1 VARKSKRLKE
11 IRQIVS
17 YEEKIEVENIDI
29 GSLLFLKDRFK
40 ELTDERQEV
49 KVLHLIE
56 DIVVIVILAVLSNA
70 NEWIEIEMF
79 GKSKIKWLK
88 TFLTLP
94 NDIPSHDTI
103 ERVMNMIKPSE
114 LSKITIEFL
123 INKLDSIINKKEKD
137 IIHID
142 GKTMRGNGRNKGLY
156 HEKTKSL
163 HMVNAYSTKYG
174 MCIEQIPV
182 KEKSN
187 EITIIPNLLDL
198 IEVKGNVITWD
209 ALNTQEKN
217 VKKVID
223 LKGDYVLSLKD
234 NQGITYENVKDY
246 FDNRTKNN
254 LKEECYI
261 KTAQKEHNAIITR
274 EYYLTDDINWLE
286 IKDKWAGLKSIGCV
300 EVTIDRNNEIIKEQ
314 RYYIASFKNDINLFS
329 KAVRGHWSVENNLHW
344 QLDFTFK
351 EDQNTT
357 SLKTASYNLQ
367 IMKKLALNILNL
379 VKVNYKTSLKNIRYI
394 LSLNYEQEIM
404 KIFNMIS
411 IEQLNSII
419 S

>member
-1 VARKSKRLKE
+1 M
-11 IRQIVS
+11 
-17 YEEKIEVENIDI
+17 
-29 GSLLFLKDRFK
+29 
-40 ELTDERQEV
+40 
-49 KVLHLIE
+49 LIQ
-56 DIVVIVILAVLSNA
+56 
-70 NEWIEIEMF
+70 
-79 GKSKIKWLK
+79 
-88 TFLTLP
+88 P
-94 NDIPSHDTI
+94 
-103 ERVMNMIKPSE
+103 
-114 LSKITIEFL
+114 
-123 INKLDSIINKKEKD
+123 
-137 IIHID
+137 
-142 GKTMRGNGRNKGLY
+142 
-156 HEKTKSL
+156 
-163 HMVNAYSTKYG
+163 
-174 MCIEQIPV
+174 
-182 KEKSN
+182 
-187 EITIIPNLLDL
+187 
-198 IEVKGNVITWD
+198 WD

-246 FDNRTKNN
+246 FDDRTKNN

-261 KTAQKEHNAIITR
+261 KTVEKEHNAIITR

-300 EVTIDRNNEIIKEQ
+300 EVTIDRNNEIVKEQ
-314 RYYIASFKNDINLFS
+314 RYYITSFKNDINLFS